1 MGNLQT
7 SWSKVMRK
15 HASTREGCALFR
27 QKLAAFADGEMSAD
41 WREKIESHLATCPE
55 CRQALSELRSLS
67 QTLEDPISVRTR
79 PDFTQDVLRKVNSG
93 ACPHRHDWFHS
104 WGKAFPAPAGIAL
117 AAMLGLALGGWLGH
131 SLVGIDGH
139 LLDGTLAR
147 TATQSATIEALD
159 IFSPMPKGTLAH
171 GYLTVAGEVAQ

>member
-1 MGNLQT
+1 
-7 SWSKVMRK
+7 MRK
-15 HASTREGCALFR
+15 QASTRERCALFR

-55 CRQALSELRSLS
+55 CRQALSELRSLW
-67 QTLEDPISVRTR
+67 QALDDPISVQTR
-79 PDFTQDVLRKVNSG
+79 PGFTQDVLRKVNSG
-93 ACPHRHDWFHS
+93 TYSHRPDWFHS
-104 WGKAFPAPAGIAL
+104 WGRMFPAPAGIAMV
-117 AAMLGLALGGWLGH
+117 AMLGLVLGGWLGY

-159 IFSPMPKGTLAH
+159 VFSPMPKGSLAH
-171 GYLTVAGEVAQ
+171 GYLTVAGEAAQ